1 MWGLAIELR
10 LVSFY
15 YDRGFGQETAPPA
28 RLLCAIPYM
37 SNFGVCENM
46 RLFQCIQCGEKLGP
60 GNATFGSEMC
70 NKCRMQ
76 QAGIKQTD
84 RAHTRPK
91 GTDTALLQMMNTQM
105 TLLNRNNTQIM
116 AYMAESSSRAIIA
129 ENEKRAKEQQTNEDY
144 SLNTTQLDQIKKDKL
159 QSIQDGIDA
168 RKAKYGY

>member
-1 MWGLAIELR
+1 MRLSAEGSQQPYVVKIGQSCCLSTTFIRSLRYIIRGLAIELR

-91 GTDTALLQMMNTQM
+91 GTAPRDYQELVCELRPAATPPGYLQ
-105 TLLNRNNTQIM
+105 LAAWI
-116 AYMAESSSRAIIA
+116 S
-129 ENEKRAKEQQTNEDY
+129 
-144 SLNTTQLDQIKKDKL
+144 TTRI
-159 QSIQDGIDA
+159 
-168 RKAKYGY
+168 